1 MEKVFMKKYEYLLN
15 LNGILYS
22 NQQKILRQVIENN
35 AVVSSEEFLDPEKQL
50 NNEEFVAAELQKLG
64 ITKEQFEFSAKGY
77 LSNRLVSLEKKK
89 GGGGPL

>member
-1 MEKVFMKKYEYLLN
+1 MKKYEYLLN